1 MIEAASKGFLGEPA
15 KGRIGVLIEE
25 HFDQTE
31 FKKFNEFFPRH
42 GYQVVYV
49 TQLWGNPSLYFRGN
63 PDDGVVDS
71 DVTVTTDVDT
81 VDVADYS
88 GFLLIGAYAMD
99 RLRYQLKPRKGE
111 PNMAPAVCL
120 LRKIM
125 AARGLKLGAICHS
138 LWLVC
143 ADRTLLAGRRVT
155 CAHNIICD
163 VENAGGDVIFDGD
176 QTADLVIDGDLITGK
191 HPGVTDMFLS
201 AYIAEIE
208 KAHADQAATHAWNRE
223 AASA

>member
-1 MIEAASKGFLGEPA
+1 MRLPRGCREGSATMIDNSSRGFFGEPVN
-15 KGRIGVLIEE
+15 GRIGVLIEE

-31 FKKFNEFFPRH
+31 FKKFNEFFPEH
-42 GYQVVYV
+42 GFQVIYM
-49 TQLWGNPSLYFRGN
+49 TQLWGNPSLYFRAN
-63 PDDGVVDS
+63 PDDGVADAS
-71 DVTVTTDVDT
+71 VTVTTDVDT
-81 VDVADYS
+81 VDVGDYR

-99 RLRYQLKPRKGE
+99 RLRYQLNPRKGE

-125 AARGLKLGAICHS
+125 ATSGLKLGTICHS
-138 LWLVC
+138 LWLLC

-155 CAHNIICD
+155 CAHNIIGD
-163 VENAGGDVIFDGD
+163 VENAGGYVIFDGD

-191 HPGVTDMFLS
+191 HPGITDKFMA

-208 KAHADQAATHAWNRE
+208 KTHA
-223 AASA
+223 